1 MQQSFCLIGLAPDRD
16 IGSGQTLENPPGGQ
30 NRANR
35 SISQCTHS
43 EQTHDNKANKTTMN
57 TDPAQPRGAVMLK
70 NLKVLYKVALI
81 VLVLSSALAVVSA
94 ASISSLQSLGRQLH
108 AVADDGS
115 AALLAARMNT
125 NVQAM
130 NAIQAMA
137 AADPS
142 PAALTDAEAK
152 LKAEL
157 DLFQQRLDKTRKL
170 TNDTKALALIDSM
183 EQRKSS
189 FEQAAHKVLSLAR
202 DQGSRDALRD
212 QARAASAEAAS
223 LREIVRT
230 FFRLQEDTLA
240 ARTDTAHTLVDS
252 RTTLTI
258 AAALIALGAGIAV
271 SIVIARN
278 GIATP
283 LRASVADVH
292 ALAQNQ
298 LDIAITGTDRR
309 DELGDVAK
317 ALLTLRDHL
326 RRDRDLEQAALREQ
340 ERKLAHAEHVRQL
353 VLSFEQHSKD
363 SLYQVSTA
371 SGALEETSSGLQ
383 ADADLTSSRAT
394 SGSSAATQAA
404 SNVETVAAA
413 AEELAASINEIS
425 RQITLS
431 ADASSHAVEAADSAT
446 ASVRAL
452 DQSASQISAI
462 VEMIRSIASQTNLLA
477 LNATIEA
484 ARAGEAGKGFAVV
497 ANEVK
502 SLATQTGR
510 ATQDITAQ
518 ITTVQNQT
526 RAVVTALDQVIA
538 AIRRM
543 ESVASGISAAMEE
556 QNAATQ
562 EIARNVE
569 QAALGTNAVSEIMEG
584 IQQAASHSGAGAGQV
599 RQAAS
604 HLTRTSAALKQA
616 IETFLHAISEE

>member
-1 MQQSFCLIGLAPDRD
+1 
-16 IGSGQTLENPPGGQ
+16 
-30 NRANR
+30 
-35 SISQCTHS
+35 
-43 EQTHDNKANKTTMN
+43 
-57 TDPAQPRGAVMLK
+57 MLK

-94 ASISSLQSLGRQLH
+94 TSISSLQSLGRQLH

-157 DLFQQRLDKTRKL
+157 ELFQQRMDKTRKL
-170 TNDTKALALIDSM
+170 TSDTKALALIDGM
-183 EQRKSS
+183 EQRKSG

>member
-1 MQQSFCLIGLAPDRD
+1 
-16 IGSGQTLENPPGGQ
+16 
-30 NRANR
+30 
-35 SISQCTHS
+35 
-43 EQTHDNKANKTTMN
+43 
-57 TDPAQPRGAVMLK
+57 MLK
-70 NLKVLYKVALI
+70 NLKLLYKLILI
-81 VLVLSSALAVVSA
+81 VLILSSALAAVSLT
-94 ASISSLQSLGRQLH
+94 SISSMQSLGWQLH

-142 PAALTDAEAK
+142 PAALADADGK

-157 DLFQQRLDKTRKL
+157 DLFQQRIDKTRKL
-170 TNDTKALALIDSM
+170 SSDAQALQLIDSM
-183 EQRKSS
+183 EQRKAA
-189 FEQAAHKVLSLAR
+189 FEQAARKVLSLAH
-202 DQGSRDALRD
+202 DQSNPDALRI
-212 QARAASAEAAS
+212 QARATSVEAAS

-230 FFRLQEDTLA
+230 FFRQQEDTLA
-240 ARTDTAHTLVDS
+240 ARTASAHALVGS
-252 RTTLTI
+252 STTLTI
-258 AAALIALGAGIAV
+258 ATALIALGIGIAV
-271 SIVIARN
+271 SAVVARN
-278 GIATP
+278 GIAKP
-283 LRASVADVH
+283 LQASVSDVH

-298 LDIAITGTDRR
+298 LDTAITGAERR
-309 DELGDVAK
+309 DELGDMAK
-317 ALLTLRDHL
+317 ALVTLRDQL
-326 RRDRDLEQAALREQ
+326 RHNRNAEQAALREQ
-340 ERKLAHAEHVRQL
+340 EAKLARAERLHQL
-353 VLSFEQHSKD
+353 AISFERGSKN
-363 SLYQVSTA
+363 SLEQVSTA
-371 SGALEETSSGLQ
+371 SSTLEETSSGLQ
-383 ADADLTSSRAT
+383 ADAQMTSSRAT
-394 SGSSAATQAA
+394 SGSAAATQAA

-431 ADASSHAVEAADSAT
+431 ADASMHAVEAADSAT
-446 ASVRAL
+446 AAVHAL

-462 VEMIRSIASQTNLLA
+462 VEMIRSIAGQTNLLA

-510 ATQDITAQ
+510 ATQEITAQ
-518 ITTVQNQT
+518 ITTVQTQT
-526 RAVVTALDQVIA
+526 REVVNALDQVIT

-569 QAALGTNAVSEIMEG
+569 RAAQGTNAVSEIMES
-584 IQQAASHSGAGAGQV
+584 IQKAASHSGSGAGQV
-599 RQAAS
+599 QQAAS
-604 HLTRTSAALKQA
+604 HLTQTSAALKQA
-616 IETFLHAISEE
+616 IEAFLHAITAE

>member
-1 MQQSFCLIGLAPDRD
+1 
-16 IGSGQTLENPPGGQ
+16 
-30 NRANR
+30 
-35 SISQCTHS
+35 
-43 EQTHDNKANKTTMN
+43 
-57 TDPAQPRGAVMLK
+57 MLK

-94 ASISSLQSLGRQLH
+94 TSISSLQSLGRQLH

-157 DLFQQRLDKTRKL
+157 ELFQQRMDKTRKL
-170 TNDTKALALIDSM
+170 TNDTKALALIDGM
-183 EQRKSS
+183 EQRKSG